1 MLPSFSMST
10 VCLWIYTISIVR
22 QKYKKHFNLHT
33 KYIPISYYYY
43 FFSLKTYI
51 FRGQEEN
58 SVWRKNKKTKKTL
71 NKMIRN
77 RQDRYFSGFVKNYLC
92 NPNNPWLKNTDLTD
106 LTDFRFRFRY
116 SIINFQFSTINSLNL
131 QSQIIP
137 VFLIRS
143 IRYIR
148 G

>member
-1 MLPSFSMST
+1 M
-10 VCLWIYTISIVR
+10 
-22 QKYKKHFNLHT
+22 
-33 KYIPISYYYY
+33 
-43 FFSLKTYI
+43 
-51 FRGQEEN
+51 
-58 SVWRKNKKTKKTL
+58 WRKNKKTKKTL
-71 NKMIRN
+71 TKMIRK
-77 RQDRYFSGFVKNYLC
+77 RLDRYFPGFVKNYLC

-131 QSQIIP
+131 QPQIIP

-148 G
+148 GY